1 MTDPLATIQAA
12 TDTVSALSVL
22 IDTIMSTVPK
32 IISIA
37 AIVATRLPPPSQ
49 NSFLSKL
56 HKIINT
62 MAFNFGH
69 ATNAE
74 SDVVWRI
81 TPDNIKNDN
90 KR

>member
-1 MTDPLATIQAA
+1 MTDPITTIQAA

-37 AIVATRLPPPSQ
+37 AIVAAYMPPPGQ
-49 NSFLSKL
+49 ASFLSKL

-62 MAFNFGH
+62 AAFNFGH
-69 ATNAE
+69 ASNAE
-74 SDVVWRI
+74 SDTVGVT
-81 TPDNIKNDN
+81 TPDKIK
-90 KR
+90 K